1 MIILLYGSFLT
12 YFCMAKP
19 REPNNIAIAQEKTT
33 GQNTSTAK
41 TVGPEVY
48 LCEITAFYQQIITIL
63 FGVIGILLVLS
74 FAYVYFTSK
83 RQTEEMAREALKEQ
97 SFGIILDKK
106 ISDMFIESKN
116 TGDISE
122 LFEELEEIQERIKYL
137 EEQINIKS
145 YGERGDENQSE
156 AR

>member
-1 MIILLYGSFLT
+1 
-12 YFCMAKP
+12 MAKP
-19 REPNNIAIAQEKTT
+19 CEPNNVVIEQEKTT
-33 GQNTSTAK
+33 EKNTTTTK

-97 SFGIILDKK
+97 SFGIILNKK

-122 LFEELEEIQERIKYL
+122 LFDELEEIQERIKYL
-137 EEQINIKS
+137 EEQINIQS